1 MGNQLGPMFFS
12 LKIHK
17 TIGEVD
23 DSDRS
28 GYVGITLFF
37 SRENGMTLFV
47 NGGYVLLWV

>member
-1 MGNQLGPMFFS
+1 MGNQLVQLGPMFFSPS

-28 GYVGITLFF
+28 GERDDPIC
-37 SRENGMTLFV
+37 
-47 NGGYVLLWV
+47 